1 MTNNI
6 SDEAWARA
14 LAALT
19 EGAEILQSSV
29 WRRISE
35 GAGLKVYRYAWRS
48 QGEIAAL
55 AQVIESQKA
64 GFKFWYVP
72 RGPLCLTA
80 NNTKKVWDKLIADLK
95 LQAREHK
102 AIALRFE
109 PTGWAEMKFWDEQAH
124 IQPPQTLFLDLR
136 KTEDELLSEMHQKT
150 RYNIRLAEKR
160 SVVIE
165 KGGEAEIE
173 DFYNLLQKTTARDQF
188 RGHSLAHYRRL
199 LTQSEGAI
207 ELWLAKKE
215 GEILAAG
222 IFSFFEGRAVYLHGA
237 SDDKGREHM
246 APYLLQWRMI
256 QKAKKENCFI
266 YDFYGIDEKKWP
278 GVTRFKRGFG
288 GYEKTYPG
296 TFLIVLDSWAYRLFE
311 LFSRLNH
318 TLRRFIS

>member
-1 MTNNI
+1 MELKMTDNI
-6 SDEAWARA
+6 SDEAWG
-14 LAALT
+14 LAIAGLT

-35 GAGLKVYRYAWRS
+35 DAGLHVYRYAWQT
-48 QGEIAAL
+48 QGEIVVL
-55 AQVIESQKA
+55 AQVIESKKA

-72 RGPLCLTA
+72 RGPICLTA
-80 NNTKKVWDKLIADLK
+80 DKGKEVWDKLIADLK
-95 LQAREHK
+95 LKAREHG

-109 PTGWAEMKFWDEQAH
+109 PTGWAEIKFWDEQIH
-124 IQPPQTLFLDLR
+124 IQPPHTLFLDLR
-136 KTEDELLSEMHQKT
+136 KSEDELLSEMHQKT

-160 SVVIE
+160 GVVIE
-165 KGGEAEIE
+165 RGGEAEIE
-173 DFYNLLQKTTARDQF
+173 AFYNLMQKTTARDRF
-188 RGHSLAHYRRL
+188 RGHSLAHYRSL

-207 ELWLAKKE
+207 ELWLAQKD

-222 IFSFFEGRAVYLHGA
+222 IFSCFEGRAIYLHGA

-256 QKAKKENCFI
+256 QKAKTANCFI

-288 GYEKTYPG
+288 GYEKKYPG
-296 TFLIVLDSWAYRLFE
+296 TFIIVLNELSFSIYSLLARLRRLF
-311 LFSRLNH
+311 
-318 TLRRFIS
+318 